1 MVDMSDSELEAIKR
15 RKLRELQKK
24 VAQEQKGKEGDKKAL
39 VDSDK
44 ILNKVFGYRAWE
56 VFNAASAQ
64 YPEEISEIK
73 AALVKMADSGEL
85 TEIDGERLYVFLR
98 NLGLRVRLETE
109 IKFVK
114 KGETKSLSEK
124 LEENP

>member
-1 MVDMSDSELEAIKR
+1 MSDSELEAIKR

-24 VAQEQKGKEGDKKAL
+24 VAQEQKGKEGDKNPL

-44 ILNKVFGYRAWE
+44 VLNRVFGYRAWE
-56 VFNAASAQ
+56 VFNTASAQ
-64 YPEEISEIK
+64 YPEEMSEIK

>member
-1 MVDMSDSELEAIKR
+1 MSDRELDAIKR
-15 RKLRELQKK
+15 RKLQELQKRM
-24 VAQEQKGKEGDKKAL
+24 VRAQKGVEHEKKAL

-44 ILNKVFGYRAWE
+44 VLSKVFGYRAWE

-64 YPEEISEIK
+64 YPEEMSEIK
-73 AALVKMADSGEL
+73 AALVKIAASGEL

-98 NLGLRVRLETE
+98 DLGLRVRLETE

>member
-1 MVDMSDSELEAIKR
+1 MSDSELEAIKR

-24 VAQEQKGKEGDKKAL
+24 VAQVQKGKEGDKNAL

-44 ILNKVFGYRAWE
+44 VLNRVFGYRAWE
-56 VFNAASAQ
+56 VFYAASAQ
-64 YPEEISEIK
+64 YPEEMSEIK

>member
-1 MVDMSDSELEAIKR
+1 MSDSELEAIKR

-24 VAQEQKGKEGDKKAL
+24 VAQEQKGKEGDRKAL

-44 ILNKVFGYRAWE
+44 VLNKVFGYRAWE

-64 YPEEISEIK
+64 YPEETSEIK